1 MVDVGLQ
8 VTPEF
13 YRFSTMADVESFIGS
28 HSELEE
34 LYFHDSIMEQLFELI
49 KCRHPKTPLKREVIE
64 EKITTLLNGIDPVS
78 YGLWVFYPWSRNLV
92 HVLPESEFI
101 ELRTN
106 RNQYKITPE
115 EQALLGKKK
124 VGIIGLSVG
133 QSVAITMAME
143 RSFGEIHLADFDHLD
158 LSNLNRLRGKISQIG
173 MSKTLICAREI
184 LELDPFLKVYIY
196 NEGVDENNI
205 DAFLNPNGKLDLLI
219 EECDGLDIK
228 ILARYKAKAYGIPV
242 LMETSDRGLLDIE
255 RFDIE
260 PERAI
265 LHGLVGDLDPAKLK
279 GLSIEDKVEYLLP
292 MVGLNALSE
301 RMKASML
308 EVQNSIVSWPQLASA
323 VTLGGGVA
331 ADLSRKILLKQST
344 VSGRF
349 YVDLDK
355 LVPEPEKVL
364 SLKKQT
370 WLKPLSDDE
379 LQTILSKFWFEP
391 KPENLSNAE
400 KETLLNAAIAAPS
413 GGNCQPWR
421 LSFYKGY
428 LCLIHDVY
436 YSESMLDFNH
446 LGTYVAFGAMVENL
460 RLQAA
465 AMGLG
470 IVTKYFPVAEEPLLV
485 GVCYFE
491 RQPVLADLPRVEA
504 IYTRVT
510 NRNIGDRIGLTID
523 ERERLI
529 ALANQQINVK
539 LHLVEDAAK
548 MDAMAEILSTAEML
562 LLLHPQGHHE
572 IFTKEL
578 RFDPKEVIET
588 GDGLDIDTLNLS
600 KAEKIAMRIANSRVA
615 MEYLLRIGGGEAFKK
630 TTKKAIAH
638 SSALAVI
645 SMPFHTAEAYLHA
658 GEFLEALWLE
668 STVLNLSVQPVTQFS
683 FLLARLKHG
692 NGEGFDEEY
701 KGKFFEMGERFHK
714 ILPELMQQEII
725 FIVRIAKDKMPDKRS
740 LRRKPNKIIF
750 EGTT

>member
-1 MVDVGLQ
+1 MVDIGLQ
-8 VTPEF
+8 VIPEY
-13 YRFSTMADVESFIGS
+13 YRFNSMLDVETFIGD

-34 LYFHDSIMEQLFELI
+34 LYFHDTIMEQLNELI
-49 KCRHPKTPLKREVIE
+49 KCRHPKSVLKREMIE
-64 EKITTLLNGIDPVS
+64 EKVIEYLGGIDPVS
-78 YGLWVFYPWSRNLV
+78 YGIWVYYPWSRNLV
-92 HVLPESEFI
+92 HILPEDEFI

-115 EQALLGKKK
+115 EQNILSKKK

-143 RSFGEIHLADFDHLD
+143 RSCGEFHLADFDHLD
-158 LSNLNRLRGKISQIG
+158 LSNLNRLRGKIHQIG
-173 MSKTLICAREI
+173 MPKTLICAREI
-184 LELDPFLKVYIY
+184 LELDPFIKVFVY
-196 NEGVDENNI
+196 NEGIDENNI
-205 DAFLNPNGKLDLLI
+205 DSFLNPDGKLDLLI

-228 ILARYKAKAYGIPV
+228 ILSRYKAKEYGISV

-255 RFDIE
+255 RFDLE
-260 PERAI
+260 PNRPI

-279 GLSIEDKVEYLLP
+279 GLTMEDKVEYLLP

-331 ADLSRKILLKQST
+331 ADISRKILLKQSS

-349 YVDLDK
+349 YIDLDK
-355 LVPEPEKVL
+355 LIPEPENSL
-364 SLKKQT
+364 ALKKQT
-370 WLKPLSDDE
+370 YLYPLSNAE
-379 LQTILSKFWFEP
+379 LGQILSKFWFEP
-391 KPENLSNAE
+391 KPENLTKDE
-400 KETLLNAAIAAPS
+400 KESIINAAIAAPS

-446 LGTYVAFGAMVENL
+446 LGTYVAFGAMVENI
-460 RLQAA
+460 RTQAA
-465 AMGLG
+465 SFGLKV
-470 IVTKYFPVAEEPLLV
+470 ISKYFPISEEPLLV

-491 RQPVLADLPRVEA
+491 RQNDIKVNERVNV
-504 IYTRVT
+504 IFDRVT
-510 NRNIGDRIGLTID
+510 NRNIGAKISLTEI
-523 ERERLI
+523 ERTRLKD
-529 ALANQQINVK
+529 LANEHINVK
-539 LHLVEDAAK
+539 LHLVEDLQK
-548 MDAMAEILSTAEML
+548 MEAMGEILSTSEMM

-600 KAEKIAMRIANSRVA
+600 KAEKIAMRIANSRKA
-615 MEYLLRIGGGEAFKK
+615 MEYLRRIGGGEAFKK
-630 TTKKAIAH
+630 TTKKGIAH

-645 SMPFHTAEAYLHA
+645 TMPFCTPESYIYA
-658 GEFLEALWLE
+658 GEFLEKLWLE
-668 STVLNLSVQPVTQFS
+668 ATLLGLSVQPVTQFS

-701 KGKFFEMGERFHK
+701 KAKFFEMGNRFNE
-714 ILPELMQQEII
+714 ILPELMQQEIV
-725 FIVRIAKDKMPDKRS
+725 FIVRIAKDKMPEKRS
-740 LRRKPNKIIF
+740 LRRKSGKIVF
-750 EGTT
+750 EFES